1 MQMKKLSKQ
10 NLSNLIPHKA
20 YDFMHYSHPTLSE
33 RVENLKTESNSI
45 LKLKLYLLKK

>member
-1 MQMKKLSKQ
+1 MHMKKRSKHS
-10 NLSNLIPHKA
+10 LSNLMPHRA

-45 LKLKLYLLKK
+45 LKLKLYL